1 MENDIF
7 SVSGIGHITNLLY
20 ICTVNK
26 HIDGMKWNELRKI
39 AETNGW
45 YLWRHGANHDIYRHP
60 DKSYPIQIGRHGTEE
75 IKNGTFNKLKKQIGF

>member
-1 MENDIF
+1 MGNDIF
-7 SVSGIGHITNLLY
+7 SISGIGYITNLLY

-45 YLWRHGANHDIYRHP
+45 YLWRHGANHDIYRHR
-60 DKSYPIQIGRHGTEE
+60 DKAYPIQIGRHGTEE

>member
-7 SVSGIGHITNLLY
+7 SISGIGHITNLLY

-45 YLWRHGANHDIYRHP
+45 YLWRHGANHDVYRHP

>member
-1 MENDIF
+1 MGNDIF
-7 SVSGIGHITNLLY
+7 SISGIGYITNLLY

-75 IKNGTFNKLKKQIGF
+75 IKNGSFNKLKKQIGF

>member
-7 SVSGIGHITNLLY
+7 SVSGIGYITNLLY